1 MPYTTWKKRKL
12 FIIGQYQQCIEMK
25 ALLVCGVSDA
35 QKSIEEKIYGGKCT
49 DISSVFVCLLR
60 NAKIP
65 ARRLLELE

>member
-1 MPYTTWKKRKL
+1 MYRDESV
-12 FIIGQYQQCIEMK
+12 IG
-25 ALLVCGVSDA
+25 CGIGDA

-65 ARRLLELE
+65 ARETFELE